1 MDHPPTSI
9 RSFRN
14 RSDGFQPK
22 DFVHAAIQAGIMA
35 ALLGFGTLV
44 APGQNPS
51 RGRDAAV
58 TMSTIPSGVST
69 SLFERITTGPV
80 VQDTGQAIATA
91 WGDYDHDGDI
101 DLFVTHLRGHVNALY
116 RNDGTNGF
124 TRILNTPPVQIP
136 GEHIGAGW
144 GDYDNDGLLDLFV
157 NDFNF
162 GTRIYRNLGNGTFAA
177 SLDLTAAG
185 GTTGAYAGGWADFDN
200 DGRLDLLV
208 SYGGGGNQAPEQ
220 LWRNHP
226 DGRFVAVQNDPVVN
240 SAGFSLGAG
249 WGDYD
254 NDRLPDLYVG
264 NGWNEVG
271 ILFHNLGS
279 GRFERNTRPPFDSQ
293 AATSSTVAW
302 ADYDNDGD
310 LDLFVGHSSPQTSS
324 LYRND
329 GTGGFSR
336 ISSSVLVQEQSPIV
350 GAMWGDYD
358 NDGWLDLYVANR
370 GTRNFLY
377 RNLRNGT
384 FARIFN
390 DPTVEDVHASNG
402 CAWGDYNN
410 DGFLDLVVA
419 NWDGQAND
427 LFRNRGNANGWLK
440 VQCQGNRSNAS
451 GIGAKVRL
459 LARLQGVPIWQ
470 MREITS
476 GDGWG
481 SPELIAHFGLGD
493 ATSVERI
500 LIEWPSGQTQEL
512 TNIAPRQRII
522 ANEGNS
528 TPQLSIHPNGGTFT
542 NQVVVTLRSATPNAA
557 IRYTTDGSEP
567 TLDSSPYSAPFTLA
581 ASTTVRAR
589 LFLNGFPAS
598 ETFTAVFRAA
608 PSVIIFPDG
617 GDFTNRVDV
626 AIVTRL
632 PQTILRYTLDGTD
645 PTSASAAITSLLPVT
660 NSATI
665 KVVAFFN
672 NFPVSDVIAA
682 TFRRVFV
689 FGADGIPAAWRE
701 QYFGGDFRYDPRAH
715 QSADPDRDGSDNRQE
730 FLAGSDPLDATSG
743 LRVGIRALPELRFPT
758 VPGVKYR
765 ILRRQSFSDPSTT
778 VLQEIT
784 ATGETIRFI
793 DETADATPNG
803 SFYLVEPLR

>member
-1 MDHPPTSI
+1 MDHPPTPI

-14 RSDGFQPK
+14 RSDGFRPR
-22 DFVHAAIQAGIMA
+22 DCVHAAVQGCIMV
-35 ALLGFGTLV
+35 ALLGFGTLSVPGKEPTPVEEAGV
-44 APGQNPS
+44 A
-51 RGRDAAV
+51 
-58 TMSTIPSGVST
+58 TLTIPSGVST
-69 SLFERITTGPV
+69 NLFERITTGPV
-80 VQDTGQAIATA
+80 VQDKGQAIATA
-91 WGDYDHDGDI
+91 WGDYDQDGDI
-101 DLFVTHLRGHVNALY
+101 DLFVTHLRGQSNALY

-124 TRILNTPPVQIP
+124 TRIRNSPPVEVP

-144 GDYDNDGLLDLFV
+144 GDYNNDGLLDLFV

-185 GTTGAYAGGWADFDN
+185 GTSGAYAGGWADFDN

-220 LWRNHP
+220 LWRNLP
-226 DGRFVAVQNDPVVN
+226 DGRFVAVQDDPVVTA
-240 SAGFSLGAG
+240 AGFSLGAG

-271 ILFHNLGS
+271 ILFHNLGN

-293 AATSSTVAW
+293 AASSSTVAW
-302 ADYDNDGD
+302 GDYDNDGD
-310 LDLFVGHSSPQTSS
+310 LDLFVGHGTPYTSS
-324 LYRND
+324 LYRNE

-336 ISSSVLVQEQSPIV
+336 IASSALVQDPSPIV

-358 NDGWLDLYVANR
+358 NDGWLDLYIANR

-377 RNLRNGT
+377 RNLGNGS
-384 FARIFN
+384 FVRILN
-390 DPTVEDVHASNG
+390 DPTVDDVRASNG

-419 NWDGQAND
+419 NWDGQSND
-427 LFRNRGNANGWLK
+427 LFRNRGNANGWIK
-440 VQCQGNRSNAS
+440 IQCQGNPSNAS

-459 LARLQGVPIWQ
+459 LTQIRGTPVWQ

-481 SPELIAHFGLGD
+481 SPELIAHFGVGD
-493 ATSVERI
+493 STLVERI
-500 LIEWPSGQTQEL
+500 TVEWPSGTTQQL
-512 TNIAPRQRII
+512 TNIAPRQRVLVT
-522 ANEGNS
+522 ESSSG
-528 TPQLSIHPNGGTFT
+528 PLLSILPDGGTFT
-542 NQVVVTLRSATPNAA
+542 NQVVVTLRSRTPGAA
-557 IRYTTDGSEP
+557 IRYTTDALEP
-567 TLDSSPYSAPFTLA
+567 TLSSSLYTEPFTLFR
-581 ASTTVRAR
+581 TTTIKAR
-589 LFLNGFPAS
+589 LFINGFPAS
-598 ETFTAVFRAA
+598 ETISAVFRADPGVA
-608 PSVIIFPDG
+608 ILPRG

-626 AIVTRL
+626 NLVTRL
-632 PQTILRYTLDGTD
+632 VGTTLRYTLDGTD
-645 PTSASAAITSLLPVT
+645 PTSAATAYTTPIPVT
-660 NSATI
+660 ESTTVR
-665 KVVAFFN
+665 VVAFFN
-672 NFPVSDVIAA
+672 EFPVSEPVSA

-689 FGADGIPAAWRE
+689 FGADGIPGPWRE
-701 QYFGGDFRYDPRAH
+701 RYFGSDFRYDPRAH

-743 LRVGIRALPELRFPT
+743 FRVGIRALPELRFPS